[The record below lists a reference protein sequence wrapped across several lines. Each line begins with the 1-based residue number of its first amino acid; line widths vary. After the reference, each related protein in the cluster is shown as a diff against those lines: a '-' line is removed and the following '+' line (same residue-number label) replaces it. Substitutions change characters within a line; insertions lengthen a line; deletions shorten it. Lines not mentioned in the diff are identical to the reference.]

1 MGIEYLDRYFHFD
14 RSIIGDNPV
23 FLEIGSY
30 SGGNMK
36 RLLKAFPDARI
47 VIYEAG
53 IDNFKSLEKSYIK
66 LGSPANVSI
75 HNKAVA
81 DSVGEIKFFE
91 YKDKS
96 SSNSVFERH
105 IKKKSLTVEREHII
119 ASTNLQGILR
129 DNNLE
134 KIDVVFANAEGIE
147 IMLLDEV
154 STNKEIRSR
163 VSQLNLS
170 MHERIVGKEAIE
182 KSLTNASKF
191 YSFKQGEGKWAT
203 HLFRRKDLIK

>member
-14 RSIIGDNPV
+14 KSLVGDNPV

-36 RLLKAFPDARI
+36 RLLKSFPESRI

-53 IDNFKSLEKSYIK
+53 IDNFKNLERNYNKI
-66 LGSPANVSI
+66 GRPDNVSI

-81 DSVGEIKFFE
+81 DSDGEIRFFE

-105 IKKKSLTVEREHII
+105 IKKKSLIVEREHVIT
-119 ASTNLQGILR
+119 STNLQGILR

-147 IMLLDEV
+147 VMLLGEV
-154 STNKEIRSR
+154 STNKAVRSR
-163 VSQLNLS
+163 VSQLCLS
-170 MHERIVGKEAIE
+170 MHERIVGKDAIE
-182 KSLTNASKF
+182 RSLTNASKF
-191 YSFKQGEGKWAT
+191 YSFKEGEGKWAA
-203 HLFRRKDLIK
+203 HLFRRRDLL